1 MRKTKA
7 VTARVGALP
16 QIKSGAGSVGDPHAL
31 RSHRAGRAQ
40 GALLPEASASRDDAY
55 GDAVGH
61 CNGHTLPAPELCDR
75 AREARDARFDGL
87 FFTAVTS
94 TGIYCRPVCPAP
106 APKRRNIRYFATAA
120 AAAAA
125 GFRPCL
131 RCRPELAPGAMAH
144 RLGEALLDRAL
155 AMIAE
160 GALQDGS
167 VDDLAARLGV
177 SARQLRR
184 LFVEAMGVAPLALH
198 TTRRLLLA
206 KQLLTETNL
215 PATQIAL
222 ASGFRSVRRFN
233 AAFQEGCGLAPT
245 QIRRTRPR
253 GGIDGLTLRLCY
265 RPPFDFAAMLAFFGK
280 RAMPGVERVDADSY
294 TRLIG
299 SVEAPVLLR
308 VSADPERAELRLQCE
323 GTDPRAIPDIV
334 RRVRRL
340 FDLDADLA
348 PVQRVFAE
356 NALLARAIAQR
367 PGLRVP
373 GGWDGFEVAVRAILG
388 QQVSVAGATTL
399 AGRLLRTFGTPCS
412 APAEGFDRLFPAPE
426 ALRDAPLERVGL
438 PRARAASLRALAAAV
453 AAGTV
458 DFSAGQRLDEFITRL
473 CALPGIGPWTAHYVA
488 MRALSHPDAFPAGD
502 LILRQVLGAGTAISE
517 RDCAARSQPWRPWR
531 AYAVLHLWH
540 LSSELAKE
548 RTA

>member
-1 MRKTKA
+1 M
-7 VTARVGALP
+7 P
-16 QIKSGAGSVGDPHAL
+16 NP
-31 RSHRAGRAQ
+31 
-40 GALLPEASASRDDAY
+40 ALLPSN
-55 GDAVGH
+55 V
-61 CNGHTLPAPELCDR
+61 CDR

-106 APKRRNIRYFATAA
+106 TPKRRNIRYFATAA

-160 GALQDGS
+160 GALQHGS

-184 LFVEAMGVAPLALH
+184 LFVERMGVAPLALH

-206 KQLLTETNL
+206 KQLLTETDL

-245 QIRRTRPR
+245 QIRRTRSHTT
-253 GGIDGLTLRLCY
+253 GDGLTLRLCY
-265 RPPFDFAAMLAFFGK
+265 RPPFDFAAMLGFLAK
-280 RAMPGVERVDADSY
+280 RAMPGLERVERDSY
-294 TRLIG
+294 QRLAG
-299 SVEAPVLLR
+299 TPQAPLRLR
-308 VSADPERAELRLQCE
+308 VTASPSQPELLLQLQ
-323 GTDPRAIPDIV
+323 GADPRAIPDLV

-348 PVQRVFAE
+348 LVHSAFATE
-356 NALLARAIAQR
+356 PLLARGIAER

-373 GGWDGFEVAVRAILG
+373 GGWDGFEIAVRAILG

-399 AGRLLRTFGTPCS
+399 AGRLLRAYGTPC
-412 APAEGFDRLFPAPE
+412 ATTDEGFDRLFPTPE
-426 ALRDAPLERVGL
+426 ALRDAPLESIGL
-438 PRARAASLRALAAAV
+438 PRARAATLRALAAAV
-453 AAGTV
+453 ADGVV
-458 DFSAGQRLDEFITRL
+458 DFSAGQRLDEFVARL

-488 MRALSHPDAFPAGD
+488 MRALAHPDAFPAGD

-517 RDCAARSQPWRPWR
+517 RECEARSQAWRPWR
-531 AYAVLHLWH
+531 AYAVLHLWC
-540 LSSELAKE
+540 LSGDLAKE

>member
-1 MRKTKA
+1 MGDRRAPRRA
-7 VTARVGALP
+7 VTTNVGAHP
-16 QIKSGAGSVGDPHAL
+16 VGDW
-31 RSHRAGRAQ
+31 RAPRLDGSGRAQ
-40 GALLPEASASRDDAY
+40 GALLQQARASRS
-55 GDAVGH
+55 DAVADHHG
-61 CNGHTLPAPELCDR
+61 NTLPASEICDR

-155 AMIAE
+155 AMIAD

-167 VDDLAARLGV
+167 VDVLAARLGV

-184 LFVEAMGVAPLALH
+184 LFVERMGVAPLALH

-233 AAFQEGCGLAPT
+233 AAFQQGCGLAPT
-245 QIRRTRPR
+245 QIRRTRSQATA
-253 GGIDGLTLRLCY
+253 DGLTLRLCY
-265 RPPFDFAAMLAFFGK
+265 RPPFDFAAMLGFLAK
-280 RAMPGVERVDADSY
+280 RAMPGLERVDGDSY
-294 TRLIG
+294 QRLAG
-299 SVEAPVLLR
+299 TADAPLRLR
-308 VSADPERAELRLQCE
+308 VTADPQQPELHLRID
-323 GTDPRAIPDIV
+323 GADPRAIPGIV

-348 PVQRVFAE
+348 PVHRAFAVE
-356 NALLARAIAQR
+356 PLLARGIAQR

-373 GGWDGFEVAVRAILG
+373 GGWDGFEIAVRAILG

-399 AGRLLRTFGTPCS
+399 AGRLLRAFGTPCTS
-412 APAEGFDRLFPAPE
+412 SGDGFDRLFPAPE
-426 ALRDAPLERVGL
+426 ALREAPLESIGL
-438 PRARAASLRALAAAV
+438 PRARAASLRTLAAAV
-453 AAGTV
+453 ADGDV
-458 DFSAGQRLDEFITRL
+458 DFSAGQRLDDFVARL
-473 CALPGIGPWTAHYVA
+473 CALPGIGAWTAHYVA
-488 MRALSHPDAFPAGD
+488 MRALGHPDAFPAGD
-502 LILRQVLGAGTAISE
+502 LILRQVLGNGTAIST
-517 RDCAARSQPWRPWR
+517 RDCEARSQPWRPWR

-548 RTA
+548 RTS

>member
-1 MRKTKA
+1 MPN
-7 VTARVGALP
+7 V
-16 QIKSGAGSVGDPHAL
+16 
-31 RSHRAGRAQ
+31 
-40 GALLPEASASRDDAY
+40 
-55 GDAVGH
+55 
-61 CNGHTLPAPELCDR
+61 TLPPSSVCDR

-106 APKRRNIRYFATAA
+106 APKHRNIRYFATAA

-155 AMIAE
+155 AMIAD

-167 VDDLAARLGV
+167 VDDLATRLGV

-184 LFVEAMGVAPLALH
+184 LFVERMGVAPLALH

-245 QIRRTRPR
+245 QIRRTRSQATA
-253 GGIDGLTLRLCY
+253 DGLTLRLCY
-265 RPPFDFAAMLAFFGK
+265 RPPFDFAAMLGFLAK
-280 RAMPGVERVDADSY
+280 RAMPGLERIDAHSY
-294 TRLIG
+294 QRLAG
-299 SVEAPVLLR
+299 TPEAPLRLR
-308 VSADPERAELRLQCE
+308 VTADPRQPELHLRIE
-323 GTDPRAIPDIV
+323 GADPRAIPDLV

-348 PVQRVFAE
+348 PVHRAFAE
-356 NALLARAIAQR
+356 TPLLARGIAER

-373 GGWDGFEVAVRAILG
+373 GGWDGFEIAVRAVLG

-399 AGRLLRTFGTPCS
+399 AGRLLRAFGMPC
-412 APAEGFDRLFPAPE
+412 EGQDDGFDRLFPAPA
-426 ALRDAPLERVGL
+426 ALRDAPLESIGL
-438 PRARAASLRALAAAV
+438 PRARAATLRALAAAV
-453 AAGTV
+453 ADGVV
-458 DFSAGQRLDEFITRL
+458 DFSAGQRLDEFVAHL

-488 MRALSHPDAFPAGD
+488 MRALGHPDAFPAGD

-517 RDCAARSQPWRPWR
+517 RECEARSQAWRPWR
-531 AYAVLHLWH
+531 AYAVLHLWY
-540 LSSELAKE
+540 LSGDLAKE

>member
-1 MRKTKA
+1 MID
-7 VTARVGALP
+7 TAY
-16 QIKSGAGSVGDPHAL
+16 
-31 RSHRAGRAQ
+31 
-40 GALLPEASASRDDAY
+40 DAHMSL
-55 GDAVGH
+55 A
-61 CNGHTLPAPELCDR
+61 TLPSSEICDR

-144 RLGEALLDRAL
+144 RLCDALIDRAL
-155 AMIAE
+155 AMIAD
-160 GALQDGS
+160 GALHDGS
-167 VDDLAARLGV
+167 VDDLAARIGV

-184 LFVEAMGVAPLALH
+184 LFIERMGVAPLALH

-222 ASGFRSVRRFN
+222 AAGFGSVRRFN

-245 QIRRTRPR
+245 QIRRARRQAT
-253 GGIDGLTLRLCY
+253 GDGLTLRLCY
-265 RPPFDFAAMLAFFGK
+265 RPPFDFAAMLGFLGK
-280 RAMPGVERVDADSY
+280 RAMPGLERVDGDSY
-294 TRLIG
+294 QRLAG
-299 SVEAPVLLR
+299 TPEAPLRLR
-308 VSADPERAELRLQCE
+308 VTADPRQPELHLRIE
-323 GTDPRAIPDIV
+323 GADPRAIPDLV

-340 FDLDADLA
+340 FDLDADLT
-348 PVQRVFAE
+348 PVHRAFAVE
-356 NALLARAIAQR
+356 PLLARGIAQR

-373 GGWDGFEVAVRAILG
+373 GGWDGFEIAVRAILG

-399 AGRLLRTFGTPCS
+399 AGRLLRTFGTPCTS
-412 APAEGFDRLFPAPE
+412 SGDGFDRLFPAPE
-426 ALRDAPLERVGL
+426 TLREAPLESIGL

-453 AAGTV
+453 ADGVV
-458 DFSAGQRLDEFITRL
+458 DFSAGQRLDDFVTRL
-473 CALPGIGPWTAHYVA
+473 CALPGIGAWTAHYVA
-488 MRALSHPDAFPAGD
+488 MRALGHPDAYPAGD
-502 LILRQVLGAGTAISE
+502 LILRQVLGAGSAIGE
-517 RDCAARSQPWRPWR
+517 RDCTARAQPWRPWR

-548 RTA
+548 RTS

>member
-1 MRKTKA
+1 MHGRKRPVASIDAAYDAHMPSTS
-7 VTARVGALP
+7 P
-16 QIKSGAGSVGDPHAL
+16 PP
-31 RSHRAGRAQ
+31 
-40 GALLPEASASRDDAY
+40 PE
-55 GDAVGH
+55 V
-61 CNGHTLPAPELCDR
+61 CER

-106 APKRRNIRYFATAA
+106 AAKRRNVRYFASAA

-155 AMIAE
+155 AMITD

-184 LFVEAMGVAPLALH
+184 LFVDALGVAPLALH
-198 TTRRLLLA
+198 GTRRLLLA
-206 KQLLTETNL
+206 KQLLSETNL

-222 ASGFRSVRRFN
+222 AAGFGSVRRFN

-245 QIRRTRPR
+245 QIRRARKQPMSN
-253 GGIDGLTLRLCY
+253 GLTLRLCY
-265 RPPFDFAAMLAFFGK
+265 RPPFDFAALLGFLGK
-280 RAMPGVERVDADSY
+280 RAMPGLEHVDANSY
-294 TRLIG
+294 QRLAG
-299 SVEAPVLLR
+299 TPKAPLRLR
-308 VSADPERAELRLQCE
+308 VSADPRQPELCLQLD
-323 GTDPRAIPDIV
+323 GADPIAIPDLV

-340 FDLDADLA
+340 FDLDADPA
-348 PVQRVFAE
+348 PVQRVFA
-356 NALLARAIAQR
+356 ADPLLARAIALR

-373 GGWDGFEVAVRAILG
+373 GGWDGFEIAVRAVLG

-399 AGRLLRTFGTPCS
+399 ASRLLRTFGTPCT
-412 APAEGFDRLFPAPE
+412 AAGDGFDRLFPSAA
-426 ALRDAPLERVGL
+426 ALREAPLESIGL

-453 AAGTV
+453 ADGMI
-458 DFSAGQRLDEFITRL
+458 DFSAGQRLDDFVTRL
-473 CALPGIGPWTAHYVA
+473 CALPGIGAWTAHYVA

-502 LILRQVLGAGTAISE
+502 LILRQVLGNGSAISE

-531 AYAVLHLWH
+531 AYAVLHLWQ
-540 LSSELAKE
+540 LSSELANGQGALPPRIMK
-548 RTA
+548 

>member
-1 MRKTKA
+1 MIDA
-7 VTARVGALP
+7 AY
-16 QIKSGAGSVGDPHAL
+16 D
-31 RSHRAGRAQ
+31 SHMSLA
-40 GALLPEASASRDDAY
+40 
-55 GDAVGH
+55 
-61 CNGHTLPAPELCDR
+61 TLPPSNICDR

-87 FFTAVTS
+87 FFTGVTS

-106 APKRRNIRYFATAA
+106 AAKRRNIRYFATAA

-144 RLGEALLDRAL
+144 RLGEALIDRAL
-155 AMIAE
+155 AMIAD

-167 VDDLAARLGV
+167 VDALAARLGV

-184 LFVEAMGVAPLALH
+184 LFVAAMGVAPLALH

-206 KQLLTETNL
+206 KQLLSETDL

-233 AAFQEGCGLAPT
+233 AAFQQGCGLAPL
-245 QIRRTRPR
+245 QVRRSHSAGARTS
-253 GGIDGLTLRLCY
+253 GDTLTLRLCY
-265 RPPFDFAAMLAFFGK
+265 RPPFDFAAMLSFLAK
-280 RAMPGVERVDADSY
+280 RAMPGLERVDSDSY
-294 TRLIG
+294 QRLAG
-299 SVEAPVLLR
+299 TPQAPLRLR
-308 VSADPERAELRLQCE
+308 VSANPRQPELLLQLH
-323 GTDPRAIPDIV
+323 GADPRAIPDLV

-348 PVQRVFAE
+348 PVHRVFADE
-356 NALLARAIAQR
+356 PLLARAIAQR

-373 GGWDGFEVAVRAILG
+373 GGWDGFEIAVRAILG

-399 AGRLLRTFGTPCS
+399 AGRLLRAYGTPC
-412 APAEGFDRLFPAPE
+412 AATDEGFDRLFPTPE
-426 ALRDAPLERVGL
+426 ALRDVPLESIGL
-438 PRARAASLRALAAAV
+438 PRARAATLRTLAAAV
-453 AAGTV
+453 ADSVV
-458 DFSAGQRLDEFITRL
+458 DFSAGQRLDEFVTQL

-488 MRALSHPDAFPAGD
+488 MRALGHPDAFPAGD

-517 RDCAARSQPWRPWR
+517 RECETRSQPWRPWR

-540 LSSELAKE
+540 LSGDLAKE
-548 RTA
+548 RKA